1 MEQDAGDGCVEG
13 HPAPARALLF
23 WRSFAQCVDPVGTQ
37 DSIDAGDGTGQYVAG
52 AAFTEGRA
60 RLQVLKGVSVGIQDD
75 GFRALHHGYGTMC
88 FGQCFRRVGRALKDF
103 LQRSRRE
110 ACHLHRVRGDDH
122 RELQCDLVDELHQL
136 RTGTQDIEAV
146 CVDQQKREFPS
157 PLRPRFCGGLRTLR
171 CQTVL

>member
-1 MEQDAGDGCVEG
+1 MHHNSEHVRCFPGEYAVGSVDICGLSSGFCMEQDAGDGCVEG

-75 GFRALHHGYGTMC
+75 GFRALHHGYGHVLRPMLPPRGPGTE
-88 FGQCFRRVGRALKDF
+88 GSPAAKP
-103 LQRSRRE
+103 QRG
-110 ACHLHRVRGDDH
+110 A
-122 RELQCDLVDELHQL
+122 
-136 RTGTQDIEAV
+136 
-146 CVDQQKREFPS
+146 PS
-157 PLRPRFCGGLRTLR
+157 PSG
-171 CQTVL
+171 VA